1 MTSLS
6 AFSSPWGPALVPWLQ
21 VLQLK
26 HTNLNIWSWSGIHTS
41 KNLWQVLDSGYL
53 IQWDENVVQILNGI
67 SLSCLGSYL
76 QGDIKRVP
84 LLIAS
89 ESIPEKNLVLKESK

>member
-1 MTSLS
+1 M
-6 AFSSPWGPALVPWLQ
+6 
-21 VLQLK
+21 
-26 HTNLNIWSWSGIHTS
+26 S

-53 IQWDENVVQILNGI
+53 IQWDENEVQILNGI

-76 QGDIKRVP
+76 QGDIKHVP

-89 ESIPEKNLVLKESK
+89 ESISEKNLVLRRANSDSIHNPVTTASLLSVLYCNATAGIIISLF